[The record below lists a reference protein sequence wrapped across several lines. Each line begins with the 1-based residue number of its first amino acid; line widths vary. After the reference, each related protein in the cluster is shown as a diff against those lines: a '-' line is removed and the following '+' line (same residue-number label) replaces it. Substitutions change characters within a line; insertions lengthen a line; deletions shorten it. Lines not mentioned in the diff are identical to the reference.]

1 MADDT
6 FCMSMSFISDDQSP
20 FIVGKSALFLCLCL
34 LSRGLSKNKKKR
46 EKKRKI
52 KAPI

>member
-1 MADDT
+1 MLDN
-6 FCMSMSFISDDQSP
+6 SDDQSP
-20 FIVGKSALFLCLCL
+20 FIVGKSALFLCL